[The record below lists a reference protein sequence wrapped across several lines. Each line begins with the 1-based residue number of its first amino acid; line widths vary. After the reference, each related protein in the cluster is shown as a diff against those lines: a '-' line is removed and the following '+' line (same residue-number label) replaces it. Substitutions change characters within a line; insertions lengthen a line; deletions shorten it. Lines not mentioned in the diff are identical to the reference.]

1 MQQDIKYT
9 LTTVSG
15 LQDDAPVGNFG
26 LQEPAGLL
34 RSSSVL
40 YVSLAFV
47 WWELLLVAFVNVVHI
62 FGIFP

>member
-1 MQQDIKYT
+1 MLCFECFLKMHTVMQQDIKYT

-47 WWELLLVAFVNVVHI
+47 W
-62 FGIFP
+62 